1 MAVDLIPIYKKMDR
15 RKWRILNTLFRF
27 MWKYEFVPVD
37 LLEKD
42 LQIRSEKVEHLL
54 RELSDEKVVV
64 NRRKGYFGTSFTFTG
79 LSLYSIWRLVERGE
93 VKMLGKL
100 MGEGKES
107 TVYNCLTGYGESV
120 IKFHRVGHPAFKKVK
135 EKRDYG
141 TYHFSVL
148 AVRSAKNE
156 YNALR
161 RLYGYVNVPRP
172 FAWEGNAVLMELID
186 ANELYRVKLENPE
199 HVLDLI
205 LDEVREMYR
214 AGVIH
219 GDLSQFNILINEEGI
234 WIIDFPQYV
243 TRDSEISEDFLLRD
257 LNNMLN
263 YFRKNYGI
271 EKDINQVLMFVKK
284 Q

>member
-1 MAVDLIPIYKKMDR
+1 
-15 RKWRILNTLFRF
+15 